1 MKPKRCARCKC
12 YTSENRPA
20 PQSPLSNKGKG
31 TQTKGKAPNAYCAP
45 KDYAWLR
52 IAELLVLLS
61 ITGFVCT
68 VFGVWL
74 G

>member
-1 MKPKRCARCKC
+1 MKRKRCARCRC

-20 PQSPLSNKGKG
+20 PLSPLSNKGKG
-31 TQTKGKAPNAYCAP
+31 TQTKEKAPNPYTSA

-52 IAELLVLLS
+52 MAELFALLS

-68 VFGVWL
+68 VFGLWL